1 MKTILAAL
9 IISVAMIAAAQI
21 LTSDPTPKEEK
32 TQTGMEQTCVSTA
45 GNKISYYAC
54 N

>member
-1 MKTILAAL
+1 MKSIIVAL
-9 IISVAMIAAAQI
+9 IIGVAVMVAAQI
-21 LTSDPTPKEEK
+21 LSRALTPKEEK

-54 N
+54 H